1 MVRTIKDSDIFVYYK
16 LQDEGGNIDI
26 RYIRENGIRI
36 ADFNPYDNLLSY
48 YENKDHIINK
58 TLGKKFSIFQS
69 IYKVPEY
76 IIQTKIDRSI
86 FPKLE
91 EITEED
97 NLFGYIIKYN
107 ISEKLFY
114 SPKTNT
120 SFIRLYNYEHFIDNY
135 ETVEES
141 DSLIL
146 RGDRIFK
153 SSI

>member
-1 MVRTIKDSDIFVYYK
+1 M
-16 LQDEGGNIDI
+16 
-26 RYIRENGIRI
+26 
-36 ADFNPYDNLLSY
+36 
-48 YENKDHIINK
+48 
-58 TLGKKFSIFQS
+58 GKKFSIFQS